1 MERYEPAMGP
11 FSAARAREKRL
22 ASAGVRTVGGVEL
35 TRRPWELTRRPWE
48 RSLSPERRQHRETVN
63 IELHAAELLQE
74 HLSKEFTAHIIMTSK
89 LWP

>member
-22 ASAGVRTVGGVEL
+22 ASAGVRTVGGV
-35 TRRPWELTRRPWE
+35 ELTRRPWE